1 MPPKVNVSYN
11 LKLLVFF
18 TTYFVQFLQ
27 GTKLTVTR
35 GFCVEKVQKKNSLRT
50 KPFRPIGFAESC
62 EKFRFFPYWYKL
74 IVVSTRLKQE
84 QKTF

>member
-11 LKLLVFF
+11 FKLLVFF

-35 GFCVEKVQKKNSLRT
+35 GFCVEKVQKKTLSGLNLSALSDLR
-50 KPFRPIGFAESC
+50 KVAKSSSFFLIG
-62 EKFRFFPYWYKL
+62 
-74 IVVSTRLKQE
+74 TN
-84 QKTF
+84 